1 MAFWRGLLT
10 ETHLMS
16 HCCLLHEH
24 KPNQVSTTMTLELQ
38 SGASLNIAYT
48 KQLAAHPA
56 AYLLSS
62 VHRNGMGYII
72 PHPYII
78 FCCR

>member
-16 HCCLLHEH
+16 HYCLLHKQ
-24 KPNQVSTTMTLELQ
+24 KPNQVSATMTLKLQ
-38 SGASLNIAYT
+38 SGASLNVAFA

-56 AYLLSS
+56 AYLLSI
-62 VHRNGMGYII
+62 VHRNGMGYIL

-78 FCCR
+78 FCR